1 MEKGSLPRLHLR
13 EVGRAAI
20 TARGAG
26 GAASFRPC
34 SGLLPA
40 PPPRTRQPR
49 PQTAP
54 PFPRPQSTHRPD
66 LRLNLPLELR
76 AQMRSPL
83 TTHQPLPMLS
93 VELQKTPVL
102 THSLPQYDRSSFTM
116 IDDKVKIKKSKDM
129 FDLDGSRFFEIL
141 ITG

>member
-1 MEKGSLPRLHLR
+1 
-13 EVGRAAI
+13 
-20 TARGAG
+20 
-26 GAASFRPC
+26 
-34 SGLLPA
+34 
-40 PPPRTRQPR
+40 
-49 PQTAP
+49 
-54 PFPRPQSTHRPD
+54 
-66 LRLNLPLELR
+66 
-76 AQMRSPL
+76 
-83 TTHQPLPMLS
+83 MLS

>member
-1 MEKGSLPRLHLR
+1 
-13 EVGRAAI
+13 
-20 TARGAG
+20 
-26 GAASFRPC
+26 
-34 SGLLPA
+34 
-40 PPPRTRQPR
+40 
-49 PQTAP
+49 
-54 PFPRPQSTHRPD
+54 
-66 LRLNLPLELR
+66 
-76 AQMRSPL
+76 MRSPL

-93 VELQKTPVL
+93 VTVQKILVL